1 MKYNALFM
9 LKEAIGL
16 WIQYRKSICRFMS
29 VQLQFKVSS
38 PTFRWDEAGGIRIGK
53 SRVTL
58 DSLLVAYHNG
68 SAPEEIAV
76 QYSVLPLEEIYS
88 TIAYYLSHRQEID
101 DYLNERRKK
110 AEKHRSQLI
119 QRHNL
124 ANLRQR
130 LSARYQAEG

>member
-1 MKYNALFM
+1 
-9 LKEAIGL
+9 
-16 WIQYRKSICRFMS
+16 MS

-38 PTFRWDEAGGIRIGK
+38 PPFRWDEAGGIRIGK

-58 DSLLVAYHNG
+58 DSLLFAYHNG
-68 SAPEEIAV
+68 STPEEIAV

-101 DYLNERRKK
+101 NYLNERRKK
-110 AEKHRSQLI
+110 AEKQRSQLI

-130 LSARYQAEG
+130 LSDRYQAEG